1 MKEETVNQ
9 KLRQLP
15 SIEELLST
23 PQLQKRIEQFSHV
36 TVTTGC
42 REVLSKLRETILN
55 GDLVPKLD
63 DIIQKI
69 EETLQSQ
76 ASFSLQRVINGTGV
90 ILHTNLGRAPLGREA
105 MQHLTEVAENY
116 DNLEM
121 ELNSGKRGQRG
132 VLVEQYLKDL
142 SGAEAG
148 LVVNN
153 NAGAVLLIL
162 QALAFGKEVI
172 ISRGE
177 LVQIGGG
184 FRIPEILSLS
194 GAILKE
200 IGTTNQTFLDD
211 YKNAISE
218 NTACLLKVHHSNF
231 KMEGFVKE
239 TVLEELVK
247 LGQKQDLVTIFDL
260 GSGAL
265 LDTKQF
271 GLAHEPTVQEAVQTG
286 VDLMA
291 FSGDKLLGGPQA
303 GIIVGKKVLIEKL
316 KKYPLYRALRVAK
329 LTLSALEITLL
340 HYLKKEASEKIPIWK
355 MISISNGNLKSRGE
369 QIIQKSQIKTI
380 ILKESQSFLGGGSLP
395 QQSLPTYVLRFDSGS
410 TPEILSEKFRKLRPP
425 VIGRIEDEKFVLDLR
440 TVFPE
445 QDDLMVESIRKV
457 LA

>member
-1 MKEETVNQ
+1 MKEETINQ

-15 SIEELLST
+15 SVEELLST
-23 PQLQKRIEQFSHV
+23 PQLQKRIEQVSHV
-36 TVTTGC
+36 IVTTSC

-63 DIIQKI
+63 DIIEKV
-69 EETLQSQ
+69 EETLESRF
-76 ASFSLQRVINGTGV
+76 SFSLQKVINGTGV
-90 ILHTNLGRAPLGREA
+90 ILHTNLGRAPLGKEVI
-105 MQHLTEVAENY
+105 QHLTGVSENY
-116 DNLEM
+116 NNLEI
-121 ELNSGKRGQRG
+121 ELDSGKRGQRG
-132 VLVEQYLKDL
+132 ILVEQYLKEL
-142 SGAEAG
+142 TGAEAG

-162 QALAFGKEVI
+162 QALASGKEVI

-200 IGTTNQTFLDD
+200 IGTTNQTMLED

-231 KMEGFVKE
+231 KMEGFVRE
-239 TVLEELVK
+239 TALEELVK

-260 GSGAL
+260 GSGVL

-271 GLAHEPTVQEAVQTG
+271 GLTHEPTVQEAVQTG
-286 VDLMA
+286 VDLVA

-303 GIIVGKKVLIEKL
+303 GIIVGKTALIEKL

-340 HYLKKEASEKIPIWK
+340 HYLKKEATEKIPIWK
-355 MISISNGNLKSRGE
+355 IISTSKESLKSRGE
-369 QIIQKSQIKTI
+369 KIIQKPKNQKIT
-380 ILKESQSFLGGGSLP
+380 LKESQSFLGGGSLP
-395 QQSLPTYVLRFDSGS
+395 QQSLPTYVLSFNSEFA
-410 TPEILSEKFRKLRPP
+410 PEMLSEKFRKLRLP

-445 QDDLMVESIRKV
+445 QDDLIVESIRKV

>member
-1 MKEETVNQ
+1 M
-9 KLRQLP
+9 
-15 SIEELLST
+15 
-23 PQLQKRIEQFSHV
+23 V
-36 TVTTGC
+36 TSSC

-63 DIIQKI
+63 DIIEKVEITLDTDFSFGLQKI
-69 EETLQSQ
+69 
-76 ASFSLQRVINGTGV
+76 INGTGV
-90 ILHTNLGRAPLGREA
+90 ILHTNLGRAPLGREV

-116 DNLEM
+116 NNLEM

-132 VLVEQYLKDL
+132 VLVEQYLKEL
-142 SGAEAG
+142 TSAEAG

-162 QALAFGKEVI
+162 QALASGKEVI

-218 NTACLLKVHHSNF
+218 NTACILKVHHSNF

-239 TVLEELVK
+239 TALEELVK

-265 LDTKQF
+265 LDIKQF

-286 VDLMA
+286 VDLVA

-303 GIIVGKKVLIEKL
+303 GIIVGKKALVEKL

-340 HYLKKEASEKIPIWK
+340 HYLKKEAAEKIPIWQ
-355 MISISNGNLKSRGE
+355 MISTPQESLKSRGE
-369 QIIQKSQIKTI
+369 KIIQKSKNQKIT
-380 ILKESQSFLGGGSLP
+380 LKESQSFLGGGSLP
-395 QQSLPTYVLRFDSGS
+395 QQSLPTHVLSFNADSA
-410 TPEILSEKFRKLRPP
+410 PEILSEKFRKLRPP
-425 VIGRIEDEKFVLDLR
+425 IIGRIEDEKFVLDLR

-445 QDDLMVESIRKV
+445 RDDLIVESIRKV